1 MIKHTTDGEGCQL
14 FPGDAYQLLDTM
26 PAGCV
31 DLVLTDPPYGTTAAN
46 WDDKID
52 YERLFGKLWRVL
64 KPNGALLMFSQNPV
78 AAKLICMNP
87 KTFRYQWVW
96 EKTNAVGILN
106 ANRMPLRAHE
116 LILVFYRK
124 LPTYNKIPL
133 ENQKGKPYKE
143 KSRESGLSSIYGK
156 GASSPACAST
166 DGSRCPR
173 DVIRFGRDKKHWGH
187 SAQKPAALL
196 QYLIRQY
203 SNPGELILDPFA
215 GSGSTL
221 AAAQAA
227 GRRAIGCELDPVFC
241 ATICRR
247 CGLPQ
252 ASPPSTA
259 YCTAEPH
266 THIAPPLPA
275 EL

>member
-1 MIKHTTDGEGCQL
+1 MINQPIQQTGEGCQL
-14 FPGDAYQLLDTM
+14 CQLFPGNAYQLLDTL
-26 PAGCV
+26 PDGCV
-31 DLVLTDPPYGTTAAN
+31 DLVLTDPPYGTTAAH
-46 WDDKID
+46 WDDRID
-52 YERLFGKLWRVL
+52 YESLFGKLWRVL
-64 KPNGALLMFSQNPV
+64 KPNGALLMFSQMPL
-78 AAKLICMNP
+78 AARLACMQP

-96 EKTNAVGILN
+96 EKANAVGMLN
-106 ANRMPLRAHE
+106 ANKMPLRAHE

-133 ENQKGKPYKE
+133 ESQKGKPYRK
-143 KSRESGLSSIYGK
+143 KGGTTKKASIYGTIL
-156 GASSPACAST
+156 ASDSASA

-187 SAQKPAALL
+187 PTQKPEALL
-196 QYLIRQY
+196 QYLIKQY

-221 AAAQAA
+221 AAAQAT

-247 CGLPQ
+247 CGLT
-252 ASPPSTA
+252 PPYATA
-259 YCTAEPH
+259 TE
-266 THIAPPLPA
+266 TIAA
-275 EL
+275 